1 MKRVGGGAFKRDFM
15 PVGEGIQAGL
25 GDKIW
30 IVSRYIK
37 GGYTGLGDKIWI
49 VSRYIKG
56 EYTGLGDKI

>member
-37 GGYTGLGDKIWI
+37 ERYTGLGDKIWI
-49 VSRYIKG
+49 
-56 EYTGLGDKI
+56 GLGKVPLTERRFSKIN